1 MPRLRPVLSF
11 WALALVSLRSP
22 PQQIAEQPP
31 SVIERILALGRNEP
45 KVQEHLVYLTE
56 RIGPRL
62 TSSPNLTRACQWARA
77 RFEAFGLKAWLETWG
92 TFPVGFERGPADGRM
107 LAPLEIRYSFTTNAW
122 SPGTPGPVRARAVLA
137 PANLEELEVRRDELR
152 GAWVVDLPAL
162 QRPRRAEREAL
173 DQALAELGIAGRV
186 RDASSGELLYAF
198 GDHEIEWSALPTLVS
213 INLLE
218 ALYED
223 LVERLQRRE
232 AVELEFDIDNRF
244 LPGPVPLY
252 NVIAELPGTEL
263 PDEYVIVGGH
273 IDSWDP
279 ARGAQDNGTGVA
291 TTIEAARLL
300 VAAGAEPKRTIRF
313 MLWSGEE
320 QGLFGSR
327 GYVES
332 HPDEMSRISAVFV
345 HDEGTNYLS
354 GLAGPKALVDEL
366 ELAFQPVK
374 TLDAKKPFQIEEND
388 GLSPFAGSDHGAF
401 IAAGVPAFSWEQSGR
416 TDYGKSWHTQY
427 DTLEY
432 VVPEYQEHSAM
443 VVAVG
448 AFNVANLPEK
458 LDRTGL
464 LRPSDGRPRRRMGI
478 QLDGAEITEILEGSK
493 AEAAGWT
500 EGDVIVAIDG
510 VEVDGQRAIIRE
522 LQKGGPKKAIRLKR
536 GEEVIETVLDY
547 TGEASEE
554 APSEEAATQAEEPA
568 QRE

>member
-1 MPRLRPVLSF
+1 MLRMRSPLF
-11 WALALVSLRSP
+11 CFALVAVALRSS
-22 PQQIAEQPP
+22 PQESGAQESGGQP
-31 SVIERILALGRNEP
+31 SAVIERILQVGREEP
-45 KVQEHLVYLTE
+45 KVQDHLVYLTE

-62 TSSPNLTRACQWARA
+62 TGSPNLTRACEWARG
-77 RFEAFGLKAWLETWG
+77 RFASFGLKAWLETWG

-107 LAPLEIRYSFTTNAW
+107 VAPLEIRYSFTTNAW
-122 SPGTPGPVRARAVLA
+122 SPGTPGPVRSRAALS
-137 PANLEELEVRRDELR
+137 PADLEELEVRKDELR
-152 GAWVVDLPAL
+152 GAWVVDLPARE
-162 QRPRRAEREAL
+162 RPKRAVREGL
-173 DQALAELGIAGRV
+173 GQALAALGIAGRV
-186 RDASSGELLYAF
+186 RNASSGQLLYAF
-198 GDHEIEWSALPTLVS
+198 GDHEIEWTALPTLVS

-218 ALYED
+218 PLYED
-223 LVERLQRRE
+223 LVERLRRKE
-232 AVELEFDIDNRF
+232 TVELEFDIDNRF
-244 LPGPVPLY
+244 LPGPVPLH
-252 NVIAELPGTEL
+252 NVIAELSGTEL

-273 IDSWDP
+273 IDSWDA

-300 VAAGAEPKRTIRF
+300 VEAGAQPRRTIRF

-327 GYVES
+327 GYVEA
-332 HPDEMSRISAVFV
+332 HADEMPRISAVFV

-366 ELAFQPVK
+366 ELAFEPVK
-374 TLDAKKPFQIEEND
+374 SLDAKKPFRIEENG

-416 TDYGKSWHTQY
+416 TNYGKSWHTQY

-443 VVAVG
+443 VVAIG
-448 AFNVANLPEK
+448 ALNVANLPEK

-478 QLDGAEITEILEGSK
+478 QLDGAEISEIIEGSK
-493 AEAAGWT
+493 AEAAGWM
-500 EGDVIVAIDG
+500 EGDVILTIDG
-510 VEVDGQRAIIRE
+510 VEVDGQSAIIRE

-536 GEEVIETVLDY
+536 GEQVIETVLDY
-547 TGEASEE
+547 TGEAG
-554 APSEEAATQAEEPA
+554 AQVEEPA
-568 QRE
+568 KRE